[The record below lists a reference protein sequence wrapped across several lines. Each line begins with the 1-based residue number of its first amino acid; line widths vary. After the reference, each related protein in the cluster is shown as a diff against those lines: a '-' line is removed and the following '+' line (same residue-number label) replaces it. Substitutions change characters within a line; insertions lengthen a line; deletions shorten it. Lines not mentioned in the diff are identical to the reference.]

1 MQGMATAAYTQVL
14 LGAMTMQM
22 THYTRSQMKHYTR
35 SPLYIIFLP
44 SQAQY

>member
-1 MQGMATAAYTQVL
+1 MQGMATTAYTQVL

-22 THYTRSQMKHYTR
+22 THYTRSHLR
-35 SPLYIIFLP
+35 IIFLP

>member
-1 MQGMATAAYTQVL
+1 MQGMATTAYIFVL

-22 THYTRSQMKHYTR
+22 THYTRS
-35 SPLYIIFLP
+35 LFYIIFLP